1 MIQKEGRIQGAIP
14 QICPI
19 LLPLVIY
26 GIIRGGA
33 VVFLEIRGRGGEE
46 ELLPERNFFCNRA
59 ILHLIIDSP
68 NPSTGCLFRDGS
80 RDSSEE
86 LERPKDATV
95 SFLEPI

>member
-33 VVFLEIRGRGGEE
+33 VVFLERRGRGGEE
-46 ELLPERNFFCNRA
+46 ELLPERNFFA
-59 ILHLIIDSP
+59 IVLSC
-68 NPSTGCLFRDGS
+68 T
-80 RDSSEE
+80 SS
-86 LERPKDATV
+86 LTPPTLPLAVCSGTDQGTRV
-95 SFLEPI
+95 RN